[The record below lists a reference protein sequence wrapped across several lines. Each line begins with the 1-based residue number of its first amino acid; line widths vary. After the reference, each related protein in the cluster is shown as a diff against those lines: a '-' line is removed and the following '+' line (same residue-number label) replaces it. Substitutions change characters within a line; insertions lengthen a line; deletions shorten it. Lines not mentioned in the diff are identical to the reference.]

1 MKFDNNPFTL
11 SDKTIAIPNDTILE
25 RTVLGLMLTSAE
37 ALEVGMQHLEASYF
51 PNIDNNNR
59 AIFYAMK
66 LLHEENI
73 KVDIVTVS
81 GKLREL
87 RLFSAVGGL
96 EYLSLIAEEAI
107 TYSAIKDYCLGLRD
121 LDLLRKALKVMDQ
134 GVEKHRQG
142 QVGDVN
148 DYLSD
153 LLRDITKVAEERR
166 IMDFESLGDIAKG
179 LKAHLEK
186 MRKSSG
192 NKLTGNSTGFY
203 DIDRYTHG
211 FQEDN
216 YIIIAA
222 RPAVGK
228 TAFGLSLAYNMAKI
242 NNKTVGFFSL
252 EMGNQ
257 QLMQRLVSKVSGVL
271 HKNIMTGYLSKEE
284 RVKVY
289 ETIENLKHIKL
300 YIDETPSI
308 NINDLL
314 IKARKLKREN
324 DDLCAIFVD
333 YIGLITTTG
342 HVESRQIELSEISAA
357 LKGLAREL
365 NITVVALS
373 QLSRAVEATKDK
385 MPQMSHLRESGS
397 LEQDADLVFLMY
409 REDYYVKQ
417 GTIKEIDAVYQ
428 PYYQTLAQ
436 AKAEMKDPSKD
447 LDVSPVDIILA
458 KNRSGET
465 GIATLLFF
473 KAISSFDN
481 PGPDLTARFTEYRTK
496 KGPSYKHE

>member
-1 MKFDNNPFTL
+1 MKFNNNPFTL
-11 SDKTIAIPNDTILE
+11 NDKTIPIPHDTVLE
-25 RTVLGLMLTSAE
+25 RTILGLMLTSDE
-37 ALEVGMQHLEASYF
+37 ALEVGMQHLQESYF
-51 PNIDNNNR
+51 PNIDNSNR
-59 AIFYAMK
+59 AIFHAMK
-66 LLHEENI
+66 LLHEGGV
-73 KVDIVTVS
+73 KVDIRTVS
-81 GKLREL
+81 TKLKEL
-87 RLFSAVGGL
+87 RLFSNVGGL
-96 EYLSLIAEEAI
+96 EYLSSIAEEAI
-107 TYSAIKDYCLGLRD
+107 TYSAIKDYCVSLRD
-121 LDLLRKALKVMDQ
+121 LDLLRKALKVMDDGITKQ
-134 GVEKHRQG
+134 KQG
-142 QVGDVN
+142 QVGEVN
-148 DYLSD
+148 DYLSN
-153 LLRDITKVAEERR
+153 LLRNFTKVAEERR
-166 IMDFESLGDIAKG
+166 IMDFESLGDIGKD
-179 LKAHLEK
+179 LQAHLEK

-203 DIDRYTHG
+203 DIDRHTHG
-211 FQEDN
+211 FQEDS
-216 YIIIAA
+216 YIIVAA

-228 TAFGLSLAYNMAKI
+228 TAFGLSLAYNMARI

-257 QLMQRLVSKVSGVL
+257 QLMMRLVSKVSGVL
-271 HKNIMTGYLSKEE
+271 HRNIMTGYLNKEE

-289 ETIENLKHIKL
+289 ETIENLKHVKL

-308 NINDLL
+308 NINDLI

-333 YIGLITTTG
+333 YIGLVTTSG
-342 HVESRQIELSEISAA
+342 QAESRQLELSEISAA
-357 LKGLAREL
+357 LKALAREL

-417 GTIKEIDAVYQ
+417 GTIKEIDALYQ

-447 LDVSPVDIILA
+447 LDVSPVDIIIA

-481 PGPDLTARFTEYRTK
+481 PGPDLTKRFTEYRTK
-496 KGPSYKHE
+496 KGPSYKNE

>member
-11 SDKTIAIPNDTILE
+11 TDKTIIIPNDTILE
-25 RTVLGLMLTSAE
+25 RTVLGLMITSPD

-59 AIFYAMK
+59 AIFHAMK
-66 LLHEENI
+66 LLHEESVN
-73 KVDIVTVS
+73 VDIVTVS
-81 GKLREL
+81 GKLKEL

-96 EYLSLIAEEAI
+96 EYLSSIAEEAI
-107 TYSAIKDYCLGLRD
+107 TYSAIKDYCLSLRD
-121 LDLLRKALKVMDQ
+121 LDLLRKALKVMDT
-134 GVEKHRQG
+134 GIEKHRQG

-153 LLRDITKVAEERR
+153 LLRDVTKVAEERR
-166 IMDFESLGDIAKG
+166 IMDFESLGDIARD

-186 MRKSSG
+186 MQKSGS
-192 NKLTGNSTGFY
+192 KLTGSRTGFS
-203 DIDRYTHG
+203 DLDQFTHG

-228 TAFGLSLAYNMAKI
+228 TAFGLSLAYNMAKL
-242 NNKTVGFFSL
+242 NERAVGFFSL

-271 HKNIMTGYLSKEE
+271 HKNIMTGYLNKTE

-289 ETIENLKHIKL
+289 ETLENLKHVKL
-300 YIDETPSI
+300 YIDETPGI

-333 YIGLITTTG
+333 YIGLITTSG
-342 HVESRQIELSEISAA
+342 PVESRQIQLSEISAA

-365 NITVVALS
+365 NISVIALS

-417 GTIKEIDAVYQ
+417 GTIKPIDATYQ
-428 PYYQTLAQ
+428 SYYETLAR
-436 AKAEMKDPSKD
+436 ATEESKDPSKN

-465 GIATLLFF
+465 GVATLLFF

-481 PGPDLTARFTEYRTK
+481 PSPELTKLFTSARKE
-496 KGPSYKHE
+496 KGSNYSE